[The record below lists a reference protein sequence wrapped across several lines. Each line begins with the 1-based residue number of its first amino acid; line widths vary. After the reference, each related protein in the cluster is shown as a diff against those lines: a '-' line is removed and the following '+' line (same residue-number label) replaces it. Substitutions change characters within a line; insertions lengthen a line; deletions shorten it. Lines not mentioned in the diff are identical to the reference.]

1 MRDYVTGLLYGLML
15 VLPGWAVASPLSDCL
30 LEFRIRTPACARQIV
45 AFESSH
51 LEVRDISGSVGIDP
65 DLIRAVIAVE
75 SGYSDLKRADRG
87 GIGPMQVTSIAA
99 REMGI
104 NDPTYLLSD
113 TVNIRTGTLYLRKMM
128 QRFGDWRLALAAYN
142 AGPGAVQKHRGIP
155 PYRETQ
161 DYVRQVLWWYLTLK
175 SV

>member
-1 MRDYVTGLLYGLML
+1 ML
-15 VLPGWAVASPLSDCL
+15 VLPGLAVASPLSDCL
-30 LEFRIRTPACARQIV
+30 LENRFRSPACARQIV

-99 REMGI
+99 RETGI
-104 NDPTYLLSD
+104 VL
-113 TVNIRTGTLYLRKMM
+113 IRCIFNLMNTL
-128 QRFGDWRLALAAYN
+128 
-142 AGPGAVQKHRGIP
+142 
-155 PYRETQ
+155 
-161 DYVRQVLWWYLTLK
+161 
-175 SV
+175 